1 MGYLMAQLADDLV
14 DRIRKRLDVT
24 KTSKTALALYLGVA
38 RSTIWTFFSGKHE
51 ITLDNEQLERLAD
64 FLGVPVSS
72 LFKNDTTQAF
82 DVCNFDSVLFKY
94 ETVPTLPPVIADVEY
109 FGLKDKTNYRAII
122 SECDYGAILQGDILL
137 ISIDEEQKILSGKL
151 YYLVLE
157 DQVCIRKLRQNPFS
171 ETIEILNSSDKVEYA
186 LHFKELNDKVKRYY
200 QILMVERF
208 TN

>member
-1 MGYLMAQLADDLV
+1 MTGVQ
-14 DRIRKRLDVT
+14 T
-24 KTSKTALALYLGVA
+24 CAL
-38 RSTIWTFFSGKHE
+38 
-51 ITLDNEQLERLAD
+51 
-64 FLGVPVSS
+64 P
-72 LFKNDTTQAF
+72 
-82 DVCNFDSVLFKY
+82 
-94 ETVPTLPPVIADVEY
+94 
-109 FGLKDKTNYRAII
+109 
-122 SECDYGAILQGDILL
+122 
-137 ISIDEEQKILSGKL
+137 ILSGKL